1 MGLHLIESGR
11 HRLWLAAP
19 TLWSAAAHATL
30 VVSLVATAP
39 SSDGTGP
46 FGETKEVVFF
56 LPLLPKAPPA
66 EGTSDLRWAG
76 EGTGEGAGAKSLPMD
91 PRGLAPAVRD
101 GGGRATPV
109 QLAEEGPPVDGSP
122 VFVAS
127 ELDIEVE
134 RDPSSAGPRYP
145 EVLRASNT
153 EGSVIAEWIVDTTGL
168 ADSLSFRV
176 VTSSHPLFTR
186 AVRDCL
192 AGMKFR
198 PAELSGQR
206 VRQLVRQEFR
216 FQLQLP
222 VAVGDSAKPKKG

>member
-19 TLWSAAAHATL
+19 TIWSAAAHATL
-30 VVSLVATAP
+30 VASLVAVAP
-39 SSDGTGP
+39 SSTGEGE
-46 FGETKEVVFF
+46 FGETKDVVFF

-66 EGTSDLRWAG
+66 EGLADLRWAG
-76 EGTGEGAGAKSLPMD
+76 DGAGQGPGAKSLPED
-91 PRGLAPAVRD
+91 PRSFAPSVPD

-109 QLAEEGPPVDGSP
+109 QLSEEGPPVDGSP

-145 EVLRASNT
+145 EALRASNT

-168 ADSLSFRV
+168 ADSTSFRV
-176 VTSSHPLFTR
+176 VSTSHPLFTR

-198 PAELSGQR
+198 PAELAGQR

-222 VAVGDSAKPKKG
+222 VAVGDSTKPKG

>member
-11 HRLWLAAP
+11 HRMWLAAP

-30 VVSLVATAP
+30 VASLVAGAP
-39 SSDGTGP
+39 SSTGDVVI
-46 FGETKEVVFF
+46 GEQKEVVFF
-56 LPLLPKAPPA
+56 LPLLPKAPPN
-66 EGTSDLRWAG
+66 EGAVDLRWNGAGQG
-76 EGTGEGAGAKSLPMD
+76 EGPGAKSAPVD
-91 PRGLAPAVRD
+91 PRGFAPPVRD

-109 QLAEEGPPVDGSP
+109 QLEEEGPPVDGSP

-134 RDPSSAGPRYP
+134 RDPASAGPRYP
-145 EVLRASNT
+145 ELLRASNT
-153 EGSVIAEWIVDTTGL
+153 EGSVIAEWIVDTTGR
-168 ADSLSFRV
+168 ADSASFRV
-176 VTSSHPLFTR
+176 VTSSHPLFTT
-186 AVRDCL
+186 AVRECL

-222 VAVGDSAKPKKG
+222 VALGDSAKTKG